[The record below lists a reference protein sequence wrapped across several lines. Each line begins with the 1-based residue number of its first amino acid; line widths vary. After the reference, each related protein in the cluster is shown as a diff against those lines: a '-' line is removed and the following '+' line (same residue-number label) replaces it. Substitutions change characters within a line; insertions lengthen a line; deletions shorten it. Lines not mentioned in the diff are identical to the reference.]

1 MDKKNFLFVSSD
13 ALHIDCARR
22 VVSEGHEVRYYIE
35 NVEDND
41 IGNGFVPKSPFLG
54 SQISRD
60 RLDLLLTTTR
70 ICTKARISPRTF
82 ATAVANCSAATDFAI
97 ATT

>member
-22 VVSEGHEVRYYIE
+22 IASEGHEVRYFIE

-41 IGNGFVPKSPFLG
+41 IGDGFVPKVLDWKPASSSG
-54 SQISRD
+54 VNGRQSSRSGGASM
-60 RLDLLLTTTR
+60 TM
-70 ICTKARISPRTF
+70 S
-82 ATAVANCSAATDFAI
+82 
-97 ATT
+97 